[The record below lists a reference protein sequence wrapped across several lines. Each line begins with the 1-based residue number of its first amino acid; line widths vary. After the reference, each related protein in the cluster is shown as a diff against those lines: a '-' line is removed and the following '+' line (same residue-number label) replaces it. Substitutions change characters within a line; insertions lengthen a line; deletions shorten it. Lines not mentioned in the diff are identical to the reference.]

1 MSEHAT
7 TVLTTLANEGGGK
20 HENLNALGAGIGA
33 FVALLVLLFIV
44 TRFNKDR

>member
-1 MSEHAT
+1 MTQHAT
-7 TVLTTLANEGGGK
+7 TVLTTLANESGK

-33 FVALLVLLFIV
+33 LATLLILLFVV

>member
-7 TVLTTLANEGGGK
+7 TVLTTLANEGGK
-20 HENLNALGAGIGA
+20 HENLNGLGAGIGA
-33 FVALLVLLFIV
+33 LAALLVLLFIV